1 MTNDEK
7 TKLAQELVRVLSQ
20 FKQIGSQAHADQE
33 VRQSEFRLLF
43 TLLETDA
50 LGIKVSDLSMQM
62 QITPGAVT
70 HMLNSLEEGGY
81 IARLADPADRRV
93 VLVKLTDKGKHT
105 VETLKAKFLEKLT
118 GLVGFL
124 GEQDVRELLRLVSA
138 TLTYF
143 KNRPKGESWHVK

>member
-43 TLLETDA
+43 TLLEADVI
-50 LGIKVSDLSMQM
+50 GIKVSDLSMQM

-81 IARLADPADRRV
+81 IERLADPADRRV

-105 VETLKAKFLEKLT
+105 VEALKAKFLEKLT

-143 KNRPKGESWHVK
+143 KDRQRGEPSHK

>member
-105 VETLKAKFLEKLT
+105 VEVLKAKFLEKLT

-124 GEQDVRELLRLVSA
+124 GEQDSRELLRLVSA

-143 KNRPKGESWHVK
+143 KDRPKGESPHE

>member
-7 TKLAQELVRVLSQ
+7 TKLAQELVQMLSQ

-50 LGIKVSDLSMQM
+50 TGIKVSDLSMQM

-70 HMLNSLEEGGY
+70 HMLNPLEEGGY

-124 GEQDVRELLRLVSA
+124 GERDVRELLRLVSA

-143 KNRPKGESWHVK
+143 KDRQKEESPHA

>member
-7 TKLAQELVRVLSQ
+7 MKLAQELGRVLSQ
-20 FKQIGSQAHADQE
+20 VKHINSQVHADQA

-43 TLLETDA
+43 TLLEADGI
-50 LGIKVSDLSMQM
+50 GIKVSDLSLQM
-62 QITPGAVT
+62 QITPAAVT

-81 IARLADPADRRV
+81 IERLADPADRRV

-105 VETLKAKFLEKLT
+105 VEALKAKFLEKLT

-124 GEQDVRELLRLVSA
+124 GEQDSRELLRLVSA
-138 TLTYF
+138 ILTYF
-143 KNRPKGESWHVK
+143 KDRQKGESLHE